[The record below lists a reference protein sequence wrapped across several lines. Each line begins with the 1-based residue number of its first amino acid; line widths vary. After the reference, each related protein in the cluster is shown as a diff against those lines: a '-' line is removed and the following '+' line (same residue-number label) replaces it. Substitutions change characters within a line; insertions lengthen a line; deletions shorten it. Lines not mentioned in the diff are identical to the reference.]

1 MSRPLCDPIDLPR
14 VLSELAT
21 SATTPLK
28 AYREYASE
36 AARPYA
42 RSSFDA
48 ILDRAQNGS
57 AKPNDKRVAPQ
68 IDDAF
73 CDMASDAYWAR
84 FLPVKPRVL
93 TTVHDNASLRVKGGA
108 LIVCD
113 GDHKIVYEA
122 GAVKPHAIVMTGW
135 SGVVTVE
142 AMRFA
147 CDHKIAILLL
157 DWTREF
163 LSIVG
168 TPAKQSVG
176 LIRSQVLA
184 DPVGLARIIVAHKL
198 AAYVRANAMGAE
210 RAAKYVDMLPQSCT
224 VQEIMNIEAHAARAA
239 WDDTS
244 IPLIVWRG
252 GSPRVPNLWKLPY
265 SSRRRLKSFDQRS
278 GGNARRAVHPVN
290 GLLNVAFSVT
300 AGRLAAHLSACGAHP
315 AIGFLHSD
323 KPGRWSLAYDAIEP
337 LRPLIES
344 RVFDFIRN
352 HQFGSNDFVLAR
364 DGQIRL
370 MDNLLRV
377 VIAET
382 AVSGRILDAAVN
394 WMIDLIREPQSP
406 VSLTQSFDIEPG
418 LLTSPIPVSA
428 PLTEELCKHGNSR
441 VG

>member
-1 MSRPLCDPIDLPR
+1 MSRPLCDPIDLPNI
-14 VLSELAT
+14 LSDLAQGL
-21 SATTPLK
+21 TTPLK

-42 RSSFDA
+42 RSTFEV
-48 ILDRAQNGS
+48 ILDRARNATS
-57 AKPNDKRVAPQ
+57 KPNDKREAPQ
-68 IDDAF
+68 SDDPLR
-73 CDMASDAYWAR
+73 DMASDAYWAR

-93 TTVHDNASLRVKGGA
+93 TTVHDNASLRMKGGA

-113 GDHKIVYEA
+113 GEHKIVYEA
-122 GAVKPHAIVMTGW
+122 GAVKPQAIVMTGW

-147 CDHKIAILLL
+147 CDHDIAILLL

-163 LSIVG
+163 LSIVA

-184 DPVGLARIIVAHKL
+184 DAVSLSRIIIAHKL
-198 AAYVRANAMGAE
+198 AAYVRANAMPAE
-210 RAAKYVDMLPQSCT
+210 RAAKYLDRVQQACA
-224 VQEIMNIEAHAARAA
+224 VQEIMTIEANAARGA
-239 WDDTS
+239 WHDNS
-244 IPLIVWRG
+244 IPLMVWRE
-252 GSPRVPNLWKLPY
+252 GSPRVPKLWKLPY
-265 SSRRRLKSFDQRS
+265 SSRKRLKSFNQRS

-290 GLLNVAFSVT
+290 ALLNVAFSVT

-352 HQFGSNDFVLAR
+352 YQFGSNDFVLAR

-394 WMIDLIREPQSP
+394 WMINLIRSP
-406 VSLTQSFDIEPG
+406 VSFAQSFDVEPR
-418 LLTSPIPVSA
+418 LVTSLIPVSK
-428 PLTEELCKHGNSR
+428 PLAEEVHKHGSSR